1 MTYSFDLKI
10 RMVNYYKNSNKTLRY
25 IESMF
30 DISKSSLQRWTN
42 NICLEGHTRDVEYKE
57 RALILVFIKRSLDH
71 NPFQT
76 LDMLKLKIFNKFELS
91 LTKSTISN
99 YMKIIGYSKK
109 KIVKRLYNKS
119 LKDHI
124 LNRKEMK
131 KKFKKLNKDDL
142 ICIDE
147 SGITRH
153 LYADRG
159 WCKINKQLVSH
170 ISRKDIPKNYS
181 LIMAISNKKVLKYE
195 LYKQQAINTD
205 LYYLFLED
213 LLKNIKNKYILMDN
227 VSFHKSKR
235 ILELITKT
243 NNKILFIPPYSP
255 DFNPI
260 EEVFAEMKAFIRR
273 HINPITINKD
283 IYELLKKFSK
293 MKINLEGYYRH
304 AFG

>member
-30 DISKSSLQRWTN
+30 DISKSSLQRWVN

-131 KKFKKLNKDDL
+131 QKFKKINKDDL

-293 MKINLEGYYRH
+293 MKINLEEYYRH